1 MFSIT
6 KETADLVTFAEE
18 NCNGKLII
26 LCRDA
31 KPTWENVFIKIAVL
45 ETCFEKNT
53 KESAG

>member
-6 KETADLVTFAEE
+6 EETADLVIFAEE

-31 KPTWENVFIKIAVL
+31 KPIWENL
-45 ETCFEKNT
+45 
-53 KESAG
+53 